1 MHERI
6 ASGHRGD
13 DVTQQAL
20 CGRVASTR
28 HELAGSLRAEN
39 ELCHAARLSSRR
51 CDVRWSRLSNEVSG
65 RLIHWPTE
73 CQQKMRTR
81 RPGGR
86 VKQYRMRA
94 ERLSHR
100 VEQQQCPFVEL
111 AVTENQFA
119 HVCIDPEWNESS
131 IGSRCTNPFRLVR
144 NVPRV
149 DAVDDDPTRISVAS
163 VVQRFDQRSEIRIGV
178 KSHHA
183 ASNCK
188 RRRATDAPE
197 YGPSSPG
204 VCNFFVYNAFRMLR
218 FLSAGESHGQALV
231 ITLDGMP
238 AGLDVDIDALNAQ
251 LRRRQGGYG
260 RGRRMAIES
269 DRAEILAGVRRGKT
283 TGAPIAMLIRN
294 RDWVNWQQTMHVEHD
309 MPEGAS
315 GTKRPEVTR
324 PRPGHADLAGAVK
337 YGHEDIRDVLERASA
352 RETASRVAA
361 GSLARQLLAHFG
373 IRIASH
379 VSSIGDVALPEDRVV
394 SFDEARAIDDE
405 APLRCAD
412 SQLQQK
418 MIAFIDAAKDAGD
431 TVGGSFEVIAT
442 GVPPGLGSYVQWDRK
457 LDGRLAQVVMC
468 IHAIKA
474 VGIGIGP
481 DASFRPGS
489 RVHDEILPPR
499 PEAVPPV
506 RPTNRAGGLEGGVT
520 NGQDVRVT
528 GFMKPIATL
537 MKPLRSVDLNTLT
550 DAPAAI
556 ERSDVC
562 AVPAAAVVGEAM
574 VALVL
579 ADAFLEKFG
588 GDSIEEIARHYEA
601 TAEQVRRRFTSRT
614 TA

>member
-1 MHERI
+1 
-6 ASGHRGD
+6 
-13 DVTQQAL
+13 
-20 CGRVASTR
+20 
-28 HELAGSLRAEN
+28 
-39 ELCHAARLSSRR
+39 
-51 CDVRWSRLSNEVSG
+51 
-65 RLIHWPTE
+65 
-73 CQQKMRTR
+73 
-81 RPGGR
+81 
-86 VKQYRMRA
+86 
-94 ERLSHR
+94 
-100 VEQQQCPFVEL
+100 
-111 AVTENQFA
+111 
-119 HVCIDPEWNESS
+119 
-131 IGSRCTNPFRLVR
+131 
-144 NVPRV
+144 
-149 DAVDDDPTRISVAS
+149 
-163 VVQRFDQRSEIRIGV
+163 
-178 KSHHA
+178 
-183 ASNCK
+183 
-188 RRRATDAPE
+188 
-197 YGPSSPG
+197 
-204 VCNFFVYNAFRMLR
+204 MLR

-238 AGLDVDIDALNAQ
+238 AGLDIDIDALNAQ

-294 RDWVNWQQTMHVEHD
+294 RDWVNWQHTMHVERE

-315 GTKRPEVTR
+315 GTRRPEVTR
-324 PRPGHADLAGAVK
+324 PRPGHADLAGAIK

-361 GSLARQLLAHFG
+361 GSLARQLLVRFG

-379 VSSIGDVALPEDRVV
+379 VSSIGDVALPEDRSV
-394 SFDEARAIDDE
+394 SFDDALGIDDE
-405 APLRCAD
+405 APLRCVD
-412 SQLQQK
+412 PQLQQK
-418 MIAFIDAAKDAGD
+418 MIAFIDAAKEAGD
-431 TVGGSFEVIAT
+431 TVGGSFEVIAS

-457 LDGRLAQVVMC
+457 LDGRLAQAVMC

-481 DASFRPGS
+481 DVAFRPGS

-499 PEAVPPV
+499 TGADAPV

-528 GFMKPIATL
+528 AFMKPIATL

-588 GDSIEEIARHYEA
+588 GDSIEEIARHFDA
-601 TAEQVRRRFTSRT
+601 TAELVRRRFTSRT